1 MRLLRA
7 VVAGALLLLLTGC
20 QIRVAAGVEA
30 RRDGSGVVRAGV
42 GLDREAL
49 KEVPDL
55 PGRLRVDDLRKAG
68 WEVTGPAA
76 EKDGLTWVR
85 ATKKFSTPAGAD
97 RAVRELSGP
106 TGPFQG
112 FRLRRQHSLLRT
124 TTRFRGVVDLTSG
137 ANGFTDEQLRQRL
150 GGTDLGLDE
159 QSLQR
164 RVGIVFNRIFRVQVV
179 ARLPGSIDSNA
190 PTKAANGVVWTPKLG
205 EKATLVATARAWNTT
220 TIVFGLLAIAAAVGF
235 VGVLVRSRAS
245 APA

>member
-1 MRLLRA
+1 
-7 VVAGALLLLLTGC
+7 
-20 QIRVAAGVEA
+20 
-30 RRDGSGVVRAGV
+30 VRAGV

-49 KEVPDL
+49 REVPDL
-55 PGRLRVDDLRKAG
+55 PSRLRVDDLRKAG
-68 WEVTGPAA
+68 WEIAGPLE

-97 RAVRELSGP
+97 RAVRELSGS

-112 FRLRRQHSLLRT
+112 FRLRRKHSLLRT
-124 TTRFRGVVDLTSG
+124 TTRFRGTIDLTAG

-150 GGTDLGLDE
+150 GGADLGLDQ

-164 RVGIVFNRIFRVQVV
+164 RVGIVLNRIFRVQVV

-205 EKATLVATARAWNTT
+205 ERATLVATAKSWNTS
-220 TIVFGLLAIAAAVGF
+220 TILFALLAALAAIAFAV
-235 VGVLVRSRAS
+235 VLVRGRSAESREALRL
-245 APA
+245 

>member
-1 MRLLRA
+1 MRSLR
-7 VVAGALLLLLTGC
+7 VVAAGALLLLLTGC

-49 KEVPDL
+49 REVPDL
-55 PGRLRVDDLRKAG
+55 PNRLRVDDLRKAG
-68 WEVTGPAA
+68 WEITGPLE
-76 EKDGLTWVR
+76 EKDGLTWFR

-106 TGPFQG
+106 KGPFQN

-124 TTRFRGVVDLTSG
+124 ITRFRGIVDLTAG
-137 ANGFTDEQLRQRL
+137 ANGFTDDQLRQRL

-164 RVGIVFNRIFRVQVV
+164 RVGIVLNRIFRVQVV
-179 ARLPGSIDSNA
+179 ARLPGGIDSNA

-205 EKATLVATARAWNTT
+205 ERATLVANAKSWNTS
-220 TIVFGLLAIAAAVGF
+220 TILFGVLAIAAVAGF
-235 VGVLVRSRAS
+235 VVVIRR
-245 APA
+245 P